1 MDLRLSQAGR
11 SNHIRRECLTFRR
24 STGGATTHIPTVAG
38 RIAHTVVNMHPE
50 PSRWPGLVA
59 FTIGARGSADFRHGG
74 VGGLFDQLR
83 DVLIRV
89 FAGKWSLVERVR
101 SSYADRA
108 GVGWGVASLLPQ
120 AAAVRRPIEGR
131 QH

>member
-89 FAGKWSLVERVR
+89 FAGKWFAGREGAQLVCGSGRCRLGCCLAATSGRRR
-101 SSYADRA
+101 SA
-108 GVGWGVASLLPQ
+108 PN
-120 AAAVRRPIEGR
+120 
-131 QH
+131 